1 MASIT
6 LTNQTNS
13 PIKLD
18 TTYFWVDTPTTAD
31 LTGLDLQI
39 AEIYRDA
46 GPWTASAPE
55 NTSLP
60 TVSGDATVGA
70 ILSGPNGSWT
80 GYPAPVFT
88 YQWLRDDAPIDGA
101 DEDEYTLIAEDA
113 GAEITFAVT
122 ATNALGSDTAVS
134 EPVGPVTAEPDAD
147 APPVISGTAQVGE
160 TLSATDGVWT
170 GYPAPTFEYQWQRSE
185 DGTSEWSAISDAT
198 DDTYTLVEDDEGQYI
213 RIRVTATNSAG
224 SDSADS
230 LASEMVLPE

>member
-1 MASIT
+1 MANIT

-13 PIKLD
+13 PIKIG

-46 GPWTASAPE
+46 SLWTASAPE

-60 TVSGDATVGA
+60 TVSGDVTVGA
-70 ILSGPNGSWT
+70 ILSGSNGSWT
-80 GYPAPVFT
+80 GYPAPAFT
-88 YQWLRDDAPIDGA
+88 YEWLRDDTPIDGA
-101 DEDEYTLIAEDA
+101 DENEYALTAEDA

-134 EPVGPVTAEPDAD
+134 EPVGPVTAEPEAD
-147 APPVISGTAQVGE
+147 ASPVLSGTAQVGE
-160 TLSATDGVWT
+160 TLSATDGVWS
-170 GYPAPTFEYQWQRSE
+170 GYPAPTFEYQWQRSA
-185 DGTSEWSAISDAT
+185 DGASDWSDISGAT
-198 DDTYTLVEDDEGQYI
+198 GDTYTLVEDDDGQYV
-213 RIRVTATNSAG
+213 RVQVTATNSAG
-224 SDSADS
+224 SNTAAS